1 MRREKLYDK
10 CLNKSSL
17 TFSDGLF
24 HTQNEQRIYDSAF
37 FHHIEHNKQVT
48 FVVSTH
54 LTLDCGRQKYFFAC
68 VNVRGIGLAT
78 LYEEEFKS
86 L

>member
-1 MRREKLYDK
+1 MFFEIMYFITNSKIENHK
-10 CLNKSSL
+10 PL
-17 TFSDGLF
+17 T
-24 HTQNEQRIYDSAF
+24 
-37 FHHIEHNKQVT
+37 QVT

-86 L
+86 LGLNQKPDWLKPHILKT